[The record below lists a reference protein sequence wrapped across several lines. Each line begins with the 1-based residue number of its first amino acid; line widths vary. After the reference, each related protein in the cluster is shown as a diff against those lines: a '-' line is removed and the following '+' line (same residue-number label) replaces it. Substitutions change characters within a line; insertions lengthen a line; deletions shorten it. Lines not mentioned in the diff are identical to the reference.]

1 MKKPMY
7 IADWKP
13 KSQNSDA
20 LIYKLTPADLEREE
34 IRALDPK
41 AKDVDPILAPLL
53 KLIDLNVPFAAIP
66 ESFGE
71 GTACYLINL
80 TSLKGS

>member
-13 KSQNSDA
+13 GSKNSDA
-20 LIYKLTPADLEREE
+20 LIYKLTPEDLERDD
-34 IRALDPK
+34 ITKLDP
-41 AKDVDPILAPLL
+41 DNPDPILAPLL
-53 KLIDLNVPFAAIP
+53 ELIDLNVPFAAIP

-80 TSLKGS
+80 TSLKGR

>member
-1 MKKPMY
+1 MKKNLY

-13 KSQNSDA
+13 GSKHTDA
-20 LIYKLTPADLEREE
+20 LIYKLTPEKLKTFK
-34 IRALDPK
+34 ALDL

-53 KLIDLNVPFAAIP
+53 GLIEKKVAFAAIP

-71 GTACYLINL
+71 GSACYLINL
-80 TSLKGS
+80 TSLKDE